1 MKHYLLH
8 AMTAFSLL
16 LSGCGCQAEP
26 SSADDSDSRGSIPS
40 VTTTETGQVTGSG
53 TETTVT
59 SPVGTPQGTINPLT
73 GEGDYNPDAVGRRP
87 VAVMVNN
94 VAVSL
99 PQYGIAAA
107 DLIFEIPVEAGITRL
122 MAMYADYTAVP
133 AICSVRS
140 CRYYY
145 PLIAYGYD
153 AIYCHWGSDQTI
165 ALETLERLQID
176 RLDGAGSAWQKCY
189 FRDAARLDDYA
200 VEHTG
205 YLDGAV
211 LADTIADFGFRTE
224 TAARTAFAFRSPETF
239 VAEGVDCR
247 RAVLHFSGQYI
258 SGFSYDEGTKAYY
271 KSHNGKPHMDSGT
284 GTQLAFTNVFVLLT
298 EIRTRPDG
306 YLMDVALSGGE
317 GWYLSGG
324 ARQAITWEKTA
335 EDAPIAVY
343 NAMGE
348 PLMVNAGN
356 SYIGIMDAQRKIE
369 WN

>member
-1 MKHYLLH
+1 MKHDLLYS
-8 AMTAFSLL
+8 MTAFSLL
-16 LSGCGCQAEP
+16 LTGCGCQAE
-26 SSADDSDSRGSIPS
+26 SSS
-40 VTTTETGQVTGSG
+40 VTDSITDSSTNITSATTQVTES
-53 TETTVT
+53 TMETTFT
-59 SPVGTPQGTINPLT
+59 TPSGSINPLT
-73 GEGDYNPDAVGRRP
+73 GEGDYNPEAVGKRP

-122 MAMYADYTAVP
+122 MAIYADYTAVP

-145 PLIAYGYD
+145 PLIAHGYD

-165 ALETLERLQID
+165 AMDTLKRLQID
-176 RLDGAGSAWQKCY
+176 RLDGAGKAWQKCY
-189 FRDAARLDDYA
+189 FRDADRLNDYA

-211 LADTIADFGFRTE
+211 LPDTIRAFGFRTE
-224 TAARTAFAFRSPETF
+224 TPRQTAFSFRSSENP
-239 VAEGVDCR
+239 VAEGDTCQQ
-247 RAVLHFSGQYI
+247 AVLHFSGQYT
-258 SGFSYDEGTKAYY
+258 SGFSYDDAGKVYY
-271 KSHNGKPHMDSGT
+271 KTHNSNPHMDSGT
-284 GTQLAFTNVFVLLT
+284 GTQLAFTNVFVLQT
-298 EIRTRPDG
+298 EIQTRADG
-306 YLMDVALSGGE
+306 YLMDVDLAGGE
-317 GWYLSGG
+317 GWYLSAG

-335 EDAPIAVY
+335 DDAPISVY

-348 PLMVNAGN
+348 PLSVNIGN
-356 SYIGIMDAQRKIE
+356 SYIGIIDADREIE